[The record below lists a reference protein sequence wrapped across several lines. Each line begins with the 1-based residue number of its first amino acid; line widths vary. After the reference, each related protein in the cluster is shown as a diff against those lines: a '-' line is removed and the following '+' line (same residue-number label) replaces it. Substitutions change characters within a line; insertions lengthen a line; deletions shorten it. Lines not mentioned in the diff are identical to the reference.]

1 MLSPR
6 YTKVRRDL
14 WVARSRIA
22 MMLAAIT
29 LSLTAVG
36 TVLTT
41 KAINDRELHANYLS
55 TNPASATIEVQGAL
69 DPSLL
74 DAVRAQ
80 PGVRDAAARRTIS
93 ARIRA
98 TDSQTWR
105 PLLLFA
111 IPQDD
116 PLRIARFDLE
126 QGSWPPP
133 TGAILVERDAL
144 AWMGAQVGDAV
155 TITTPNGAPQKMQ
168 IAGRVHDPGLSPAS
182 EEDSAYAYI
191 SAEALPS
198 LGEPAQLDQLK
209 LAAVDDSDR
218 QSIERTATGV
228 AAFLQSQGLVV
239 DNIQIPPP
247 LQHPHQSQMHT
258 LLFMFLVFGG
268 VTLVLSAI
276 LVAAMLNQM
285 LTQQIPQIGIL
296 KVLGAGTRQVLQL
309 YLLMVLFVAGLST
322 IISIPAGI
330 MLGRALA
337 TVIATTQLNFNIT
350 SDAVPAWVF
359 VVQVVAGLA
368 VPVLVALVPLL
379 KASRI
384 TVRQAIDERGVERQ
398 APLLNRLL
406 GASWLSRSF
415 TAALRNVFR
424 RRGRL
429 ILTVALLTVAGTMLT
444 SGLNTSQALNDT
456 TEHGVAIQ
464 GYDVEVVLNTPQSV
478 ERIQDVIA
486 LVPGV
491 AFAETWPMTAVAT
504 TTTESGT
511 DLVST
516 YPDKG
521 HKSFTLMAPPG
532 DSRLTQ
538 FPVSA
543 GRWLVPGDD
552 NGVVL
557 NQNGKAAYLPRTV
570 GVGDVVRLSVDGR
583 AQDFNIVGIVTQEL
597 YPASAFVSERTFAR
611 LTGQQDEAQLIQI
624 VTTQHDPA
632 KRDAVLDRVEHAMA
646 DANMSVRSA
655 YTISHYRAAVD
666 AHVNVLIA
674 TLIVLA
680 AVMGAVGLLGLAST
694 MSINVLERTRELGV
708 MQSLGATPATIRRM
722 VVHEGVLISAV
733 SAVLGVLLG
742 LPLSLLEGSLIGA
755 MSFNLALGLSV
766 SPVAVAAWI
775 AIAVIGAV
783 VATLLPALRASRITI
798 REAIAYV

>member
-22 MMLAAIT
+22 MMLLAIT

-80 PGVRDAAARRTIS
+80 PGVRGAAARRTLS

-98 TDSQTWR
+98 TDAQTWR

-111 IPQDD
+111 IPQGD

-133 TGAILVERDAL
+133 PGAILVERDAL
-144 AWMGAQVGDAV
+144 AWMGSHVGDAV
-155 TITTPNGAPQKMQ
+155 TITTPNGAPQTMH
-168 IAGRVHDPGLSPAS
+168 IGGTVHDPGLSPAT

-191 SAEALPS
+191 SAEALPA
-198 LGEPAQLDQLK
+198 LGEPAQPDQLK
-209 LAAVDDSDR
+209 LIVDASDR
-218 QSIERTATGV
+218 QGIERTATGV
-228 AAFLQSQGLVV
+228 AAFLQSGGLVV

-247 LQHPHQSQMHT
+247 LQHPHQSQMDT

-309 YLLMVLFVAGLST
+309 YLLMVVFVAGLAT

-330 MLGRALA
+330 VLGRALA
-337 TVIATTQLNFNIT
+337 AVIATTQLNFDIT

-359 VVQVVAGLA
+359 VVQVVAGLG

-379 KASRI
+379 KASRT
-384 TVRQAIDERGVERQ
+384 TVRQAIDERGTESET
-398 APLLNRLL
+398 PILNRLL
-406 GASWLSRSF
+406 AASWLSRSF
-415 TAALRNVFR
+415 TAALRNIFR

-429 ILTVALLTVAGTMLT
+429 VLTVALLTVAGAMLT
-444 SGLNTSQALNDT
+444 AGLNTSQALEET

-464 GYDVEVVLNTPQSV
+464 GYDVEVVLNTPESLQ
-478 ERIQDVIA
+478 RIQDVLA
-486 LVPGV
+486 PVPDV
-491 AFAETWPMTAVAT
+491 AFAESWPMTPVAT
-504 TTTESGT
+504 ATADGGI

-521 HKSFTLMAPPG
+521 HKSFTLMAPPD

-543 GRWLVPGDD
+543 GRWLAPGDD

-557 NQNGKAAYLPRTV
+557 NQNGKAAYLPRSV
-570 GVGDVVRLSVDGR
+570 GVGDVVRLSVDGH
-583 AQDFNIVGIVTQEL
+583 AQDFNVVGIVTQEL
-597 YPASAFVSERTFAR
+597 YPASVFVRQPAFAR
-611 LTGQQDEAQLIQI
+611 LTGQRDGAQLIQI
-624 VTTQHDPA
+624 VTTQHDPST
-632 KRDAVLDRVEHAMA
+632 RDAVLDRVEHAMA

-694 MSINVLERTRELGV
+694 MSINILERTRELGV
-708 MQSLGATPATIRRM
+708 MRSVGATPTTIRRM
-722 VVHEGVLISAV
+722 VMHEAVLISAV

-742 LPLSLLEGSLIGA
+742 LPLSLLEGLFIGA

-775 AIAVIGAV
+775 AAAVLGAV
-783 VATLLPALRASRITI
+783 VATLVPALRASRISI